1 MKLNKTSNT
10 EKITININIVD
21 LGYID
26 LLVNEGHYSSRT
38 EFIKT
43 AIKRQLEYEDDSV
56 KMSVRK
62 KIERGSRVEI
72 GVGGFTREE
81 LETLNKENKKI
92 KVIFVGYFSLP
103 DDIDLE
109 LLEKTV
115 ESIKVFGICK
125 CKKEIKEKYNL

>member
-62 KIERGSRVEI
+62 K
-72 GVGGFTREE
+72 
-81 LETLNKENKKI
+81 
-92 KVIFVGYFSLP
+92 
-103 DDIDLE
+103 
-109 LLEKTV
+109 
-115 ESIKVFGICK
+115 
-125 CKKEIKEKYNL
+125 